1 MAITEHGTMNSIPDA
16 YFSSKDNGIKYIVGC
31 ELYYCDY
38 ESKRRAI
45 VEGGAKLGDLK
56 QDDDLWGRM
65 RRNRHL
71 TVLCKNMTGYRNLLA
86 INKASHEKQFYG
98 RPRTSLDLLAKHRE
112 GLIVLSGCMNGPM
125 SYEVLHDNLNGFD
138 KDTAFGKIHFIGAL
152 EYLKALEK
160 LFGDDFYMELQM
172 PGVEG
177 DVELFESLADLSEEY
192 KIKPVITGDCHY
204 LSREDFMTQ
213 KVMMAIDQN
222 LLVDDPNLFHVNSD
236 EQYLKSREDLLET
249 FKNNDYSRRIST
261 ALFER
266 ACDNT
271 MDVASKCSEFE
282 PDFSPKLPRFDDAN
296 NTLRTECVK
305 NLKKRGL
312 DKDEKK
318 YLVDGR
324 MVTHTEQ
331 MEIELERLID
341 KEYASYFLI
350 TRDLI
355 QASLKKGWILG
366 PGRGSCAGSL
376 VCYLLDITTINPLL
390 WGGLSF
396 NRFLSPARGGKM
408 LKVDMPDE

>member
-1 MAITEHGTMNSIPDA
+1 
-16 YFSSKDNGIKYIVGC
+16 
-31 ELYYCDY
+31 
-38 ESKRRAI
+38 
-45 VEGGAKLGDLK
+45 
-56 QDDDLWGRM
+56 
-65 RRNRHL
+65 
-71 TVLCKNMTGYRNLLA
+71 
-86 INKASHEKQFYG
+86 
-98 RPRTSLDLLAKHRE
+98 
-112 GLIVLSGCMNGPM
+112 
-125 SYEVLHDNLNGFD
+125 
-138 KDTAFGKIHFIGAL
+138 
-152 EYLKALEK
+152 
-160 LFGDDFYMELQM
+160 
-172 PGVEG
+172 
-177 DVELFESLADLSEEY
+177 
-192 KIKPVITGDCHY
+192 
-204 LSREDFMTQ
+204 MTQ

-408 LKVDMPDE
+408 LKVDMDLLDNNVFQKLLQWADSKPTHNYLTSDNQRMIKEILEGSRIAGHADKNVDIDLYDENGLEYTSDAVERGVLFYKPENSNIIQLFKSLKPYSPDWHYMFGLICGYDPEKVFKWVQDFKQNPW